1 MKTKIILA
9 SFIITAAAYGDNSLI
24 KLGETV
30 VSTIGYETTL
40 RETPKNVQ
48 VITQEEIQKKNY
60 SNVTDILRD
69 SPLVTV
75 REDEFGAII
84 DMRGSGLNAKATVQI
99 MIDSVSI
106 NPIDIN
112 HGTIPLNTIPISNI
126 EKIEIL
132 PGGNGVLYGDGATG
146 GVVNIIT
153 KFNSEKKT
161 SFNLGSRL
169 GSYSSKDWNMGAGT
183 GFGDLGIQVN
193 YSGTDKKSH
202 RADEKYEKE
211 NFDISGKYE
220 ITSKDRITLKY
231 SYADEKSKTAQ
242 MLTAEQIKNDRFQSG
257 IDYSG
262 NKSGIDENGD
272 VLDTSHIVRNEVMGV
287 YEKDITDSL
296 KFNLLGSYQ
305 KSTNNS
311 AKKDLSLINISPNF
325 IDYRD
330 YYADTIG
337 TFTEEKLKITPSLK
351 YIYKPNSYLI
361 AGYDFKKQESKRSF
375 DNFSDMYKVYELD
388 TEKTTHGAFVLNK
401 TTVDNFEFV
410 QGFRREW
417 TTFHIDKLTHYYHR
431 VKPGFLNG
439 GYVDSGL
446 QRDTFNKSMQNDALE
461 LSINYLYSNTGN
473 VYARF
478 EKSFRT
484 PSPSEFQD
492 KDGTDYQT
500 NNLDAEK
507 NQSIEIGVKD
517 YAFGSFLSANLF
529 FTRTEGE
536 IFYEEVTHGKE
547 WYYSNLDKTER
558 KGVEL
563 SAEQYFDKLTFT
575 QNFSYLNSEIVSES
589 SDTSVVG
596 NAVPYTPKIN
606 FNVSARYEF
615 TDKFNTILSVNYKD
629 KYYIDRA
636 NDYRAGSNITT
647 NLTLNYA
654 IKSGLDVYVGVNN
667 LFDRNNYD
675 NVAIKEESMVFD
687 PSASRNYYTGFR
699 YQF

>member
-305 KSTNNS
+305 KSMNNS

-330 YYADTIG
+330 YYD
-337 TFTEEKLKITPSLK
+337 
-351 YIYKPNSYLI
+351 
-361 AGYDFKKQESKRSF
+361 
-375 DNFSDMYKVYELD
+375 
-388 TEKTTHGAFVLNK
+388 
-401 TTVDNFEFV
+401 
-410 QGFRREW
+410 
-417 TTFHIDKLTHYYHR
+417 
-431 VKPGFLNG
+431 
-439 GYVDSGL
+439 
-446 QRDTFNKSMQNDALE
+446 
-461 LSINYLYSNTGN
+461 
-473 VYARF
+473 
-478 EKSFRT
+478 
-484 PSPSEFQD
+484 
-492 KDGTDYQT
+492 
-500 NNLDAEK
+500 
-507 NQSIEIGVKD
+507 
-517 YAFGSFLSANLF
+517 
-529 FTRTEGE
+529 
-536 IFYEEVTHGKE
+536 
-547 WYYSNLDKTER
+547 
-558 KGVEL
+558 
-563 SAEQYFDKLTFT
+563 
-575 QNFSYLNSEIVSES
+575 
-589 SDTSVVG
+589 
-596 NAVPYTPKIN
+596 
-606 FNVSARYEF
+606 
-615 TDKFNTILSVNYKD
+615 
-629 KYYIDRA
+629 
-636 NDYRAGSNITT
+636 
-647 NLTLNYA
+647 
-654 IKSGLDVYVGVNN
+654 
-667 LFDRNNYD
+667 
-675 NVAIKEESMVFD
+675 
-687 PSASRNYYTGFR
+687 
-699 YQF
+699 